1 MTGTQRR
8 REVVARVLRK
18 LQRVVDPL
26 LRPVYKLY
34 ELWLWSQISGGP
46 IPRHVAIIPDGN
58 RRWARFLGFDPIEG
72 HEYGYERLKE
82 VLDWLW
88 DLGVK
93 AVTIYAM
100 SYENCTKRSKR
111 EREHLLSLLE
121 RGISEML
128 EEGVIDERK
137 IRVKFIG
144 RLDIIPPSIREK
156 IRVIEERSK
165 HYSERYLNVALCYG
179 GRQEIVSA
187 VQLLA
192 EDILKGKVKPEEIT
206 EEVFR
211 KYLSTSHLKLD
222 GLDEPDLVIRTSGE
236 LRVSNFLLWQIAYS
250 ELYFCEAY
258 WPEFRKIDLW
268 RAIRSYQKRERRFG
282 K

>member
-1 MTGTQRR
+1 MPNTSKRG
-8 REVVARVLRK
+8 VVASVLRR
-18 LQRVVDPL
+18 LQTIIVPL
-26 LRPVYKLY
+26 MKPVYKVY

-46 IPRHVAIIPDGN
+46 IPKHVAIIPDGN
-58 RRWARFLGFDPIEG
+58 RRWARYLGFDPIEG
-72 HEYGYERLKE
+72 HEYGYERLRE
-82 VLDWLW
+82 VLDWIW

-100 SYENCTKRSKR
+100 SYENCMKRSER
-111 EREHLLSLLE
+111 ERAHLLSLL
-121 RGISEML
+121 RKGIQEL
-128 EEGVIDERK
+128 LDKEVDKRK
-137 IRVKFIG
+137 VRVKFIG
-144 RLDIIPPSIREK
+144 RLDIVPESLREK
-156 IRVIEERSK
+156 MREVERYSSK
-165 HYSERYLNVALCYG
+165 YSERYLNIAVCYG

-187 VQLLA
+187 VKRLA
-192 EDILKGKVKPEEIT
+192 EDIIKGSVKPDEIDEET
-206 EEVFR
+206 FR

-250 ELYFCEAY
+250 ELYFCEAF

-268 RAIRSYQKRERRFG
+268 RAIRSYQRRERRFG

>member
-1 MTGTQRR
+1 MPSTGKRR
-8 REVVARVLRK
+8 VVASVLKR
-18 LQRVVDPL
+18 LQTVIAPL
-26 LRPVYKLY
+26 MKPVYKIY

-46 IPRHVAIIPDGN
+46 IPKHVAIIPDGN
-58 RRWARFLGFDPIEG
+58 RRWARYLGFDPIEG
-72 HEYGYERLKE
+72 HEYGYERLRE
-82 VLDWLW
+82 VLDWIW

-100 SYENCTKRSKR
+100 SYENCMKRSPR
-111 EREHLLSLLE
+111 ERAHLLSLLE
-121 RGISEML
+121 KGIQEL
-128 EEGVIDERK
+128 LDNEVDRRK
-137 IRVKFIG
+137 VKVKFIG
-144 RLDIIPPSIREK
+144 RLDIVPERLRRKMRE
-156 IRVIEERSK
+156 VEDYSSK
-165 HYSERYLNVALCYG
+165 YSDRYLNIAVCYG

-187 VQLLA
+187 VKRLA
-192 EDILKGKVKPEEIT
+192 EDIIKGAVRPEDIDEDT
-206 EEVFR
+206 FR

-250 ELYFCEAY
+250 ELYFCEAF

-268 RAIRSYQKRERRFG
+268 RAIRSYQRRERRFG